1 MTALHFTVDCVPEP
15 WRRGNPRMINGYL
28 RVLKPAKSRIYAE
41 FIAGQARRAM
51 RGLPP
56 MKSPCEVTI
65 RFGFEHAHSTW
76 RKREPLPAAP
86 HIGKNGYDVDNL
98 AKAVLDAMNDV
109 VYEDDS
115 QVQSLTVSKRIVPQ
129 GQRPFIEVAVIECGE
144 FASDRVES
152 VLRAAVGAGPE
163 LPFQ

>member
-1 MTALHFTVDCVPEP
+1 
-15 WRRGNPRMINGYL
+15 MINGYA

-51 RGLPP
+51 RGTKLWTG
-56 MKSPCEVTI
+56 PCEVTL
-65 RFGFEHAHSTW
+65 RFGFEHARSTW

-109 VYEDDS
+109 VYVDDS

-129 GQRPFIEVAVIECGE
+129 GERPYIEVAVVECSD

-152 VLRAAVGAGPE
+152 VLRAAVGAGPG